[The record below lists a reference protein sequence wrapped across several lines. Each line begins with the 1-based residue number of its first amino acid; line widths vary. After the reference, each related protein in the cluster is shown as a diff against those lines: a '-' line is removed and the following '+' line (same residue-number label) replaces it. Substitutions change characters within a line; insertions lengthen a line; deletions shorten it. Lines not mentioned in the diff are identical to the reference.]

1 MSVRDPAG
9 LQRAHPRISV
19 LTPVHNAGPFLVQT
33 ARSVLAQTFQDFE
46 FILIDDGST
55 DGCTASVAALGDPRV
70 AIISQA
76 SAGAPQ
82 ALNIALQRARGEI
95 VAFLDQDDLW
105 LPTKLERHLQ
115 TFAAYPDTG
124 LTFDWSQMIDAR
136 GERVGPSSPRT
147 YGTVSFDRLVQD
159 FVIGNTSA
167 LVIRS
172 EVLAQAGPFNSRLP
186 RMYDIDLCWR
196 VAALRPDN
204 CRAVPEYLTLYRR
217 HPGQMSFDWH
227 ALQHEWQTLLG
238 LVESYAPHDLGHVL
252 PKADSNMIRFFAW
265 VAAERRDFRAAS
277 RLLFTAVR
285 KAPSTAITDRRNWL
299 LLAVIAGGM
308 VLPRRLHRAALSLGG
323 RLSL

>member
-9 LQRAHPRISV
+9 VRPTHPRVSV

-46 FILIDDGST
+46 FIVIDDGST
-55 DGCTASVAALGDPRV
+55 DGCTAPVADFDDPRV

-105 LPTKLERHLQ
+105 LPNKLERHLQ
-115 TFAAYPDTG
+115 TFATLPDTG

-147 YGTVSFDRLVQD
+147 YGTVSFDSLVQD

-167 LVIRS
+167 LVVRR
-172 EVLAQAGPFNSRLP
+172 EVLDQAGPFNPRLP

-196 VAALRPDN
+196 VAALRPDI
-204 CRAVPEYLTLYRR
+204 CRAVPEHLTLYRR
-217 HPGQMSFDWH
+217 HPGQMSFDWC
-227 ALQHEWQTLLG
+227 ALQQEWQTLLG
-238 LVESYAPHDLGHVL
+238 LVQAYTPHDLAHVL
-252 PKADSNMIRFFAW
+252 PKADSNMTRFFAW

-277 RLLFTAVR
+277 RLLFSAVR
-285 KAPSTAITDRRNWL
+285 KAPATAITDLRNWL

-308 VLPRRLHRAALSLGG
+308 LLPLRIHRAALSLGG